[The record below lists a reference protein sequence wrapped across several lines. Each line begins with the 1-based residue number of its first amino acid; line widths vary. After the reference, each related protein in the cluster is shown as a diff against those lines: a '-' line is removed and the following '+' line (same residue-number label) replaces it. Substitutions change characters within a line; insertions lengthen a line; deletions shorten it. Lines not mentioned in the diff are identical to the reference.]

1 MTQFTSYQSPFPTG
15 ETMENLD
22 SRLNLLAQM
31 EVPVYSSVGRGAT
44 DSRTPQLIEDTI
56 AAAALNGQIEGS
68 AFNSDDIATD
78 GNARRTFNTQIFRKD
93 IEVSAT
99 EEATNAVRYDGKR
112 RMAEQVA
119 LRGMELK
126 RDIEF
131 AIIAPSGTGGANKPG
146 NGSGTAGS
154 GTAARGITDYWNQIA
169 TTPRSDGVAGPGY
182 MPADAVDSPQT
193 SNNFEA
199 AINTVAERLYLTGG
213 LSYNMGNSFVKD
225 ANMMVMAPRLKVI
238 LDNVLDA
245 KPNVRRDIANLKML
259 NTSYKVYGSSFGDFA
274 IVPDAHCDPS
284 NVAIY
289 NPQNWKWVTLRDT
302 QKVDIAKVGDADRAF
317 LVHEGTL
324 IHRNTYASGSIIGF
338 DLPAQSEL

>member
-1 MTQFTSYQSPFPTG
+1 MAQFTSYQSPFPTG

-31 EVPVYSSVGRGAT
+31 EVPVYSSVGRGTT
-44 DSRTPQLIEDTI
+44 DTRSPQLIEDTI
-56 AAAALNGQIEGS
+56 AQARANARVEGS
-68 AFNSDDIATD
+68 DFSDTQDPIATD
-78 GNARRTFNTQIFRKD
+78 GDGRRTFNTQIFRKD

-126 RDIEF
+126 RDIEW
-131 AIIAPSGTGGANKPG
+131 AIISPSSGKGGTPP
-146 NGSGTAGS
+146 GSGLAGNS
-154 GTAARGITDYWNQIA
+154 TTGRQITDYWNQIA
-169 TTPRSDGVAGPGY
+169 TTPRSDGVAGTGY
-182 MPADAVDSPQT
+182 APVDAVDSPQT
-193 SNNFEA
+193 GSNFED

-213 LSYNMGNSFVKD
+213 LSYNMGNSFVKN

-284 NVAIY
+284 NVALY

-338 DLPAQSEL
+338 DLPA